1 MEQVPIESGVV
12 NFEIISIELVS
23 QAVTRFQRSES
34 FSYYL
39 VTFEIAFEV
48 AEGIETS
55 EQVGEIF
62 SKIENLKPG
71 SIEVTDKQMTNEEGE
86 VLGILIKLQILL

>member
-39 VTFEIAFEV
+39 VTFEISLEV
-48 AEGIETS
+48 AEGVETS
-55 EQVGEIF
+55 EQVSEIF

-71 SIEVTDKQMTNEEGE
+71 SIEVTDKQMTNEAGE

>member
-39 VTFEIAFEV
+39 VTFEISLEV
-48 AEGIETS
+48 AEGVETS
-55 EQVGEIF
+55 EQVSEIF